1 MVLVLEGGRGGGQ
14 PARIYS
20 SQERSRSEALELY
33 ELIGKYPLKKKEK
46 ETIEGEKM
54 LSKLLKNILD
64 SNTTACI
71 HQTR

>member
-1 MVLVLEGGRGGGQ
+1 MVLEGGRGGGQ

-20 SQERSRSEALELY
+20 SQERSRSEALKLY
-33 ELIGKYPLKKKEK
+33 ELIGKYPLKKKKEK
-46 ETIEGEKM
+46 ENIEGEKM